1 MDFFYDGQIRRYI
14 TQFIRAL
21 SGFQYSDGQ
30 GNLKVIPVRFGSA
43 DKQAMGALR
52 QNSENFLQQA
62 PFISVYIGN
71 LELSRSRMQDPNFV
85 SKVHVTERDYDVAT
99 GNYTNTRGPNVTV
112 ERLMPN
118 PYQLTLTADIWTT
131 SVEQKL
137 QILEQIIV
145 LFNPAIELQTT
156 SSYLDWTSLTT
167 LELMD
172 IQYTN
177 QTIPSGDQEIE
188 IASLKFMAPIWLS
201 PPAKVKRQGV
211 ITSIIARVFDEEG
224 NITSDILN
232 GSLISQQVVTFDG
245 YGILIS
251 NNSLTGTPQYVA
263 KLLHHVEGVTN
274 NFGEKSTKLGEDISW
289 REVIERYPGKFF
301 AGLSKI
307 QVTKSDGKLAS
318 ATLSLNSND
327 ETLMNLM
334 FSDQSLTTNTILA
347 SNYRNINS
355 LGSIDAI
362 VDPTKPVTISKTT
375 GTRFLILEDISV
387 TNKDYDIDQ
396 NNQVSYYQNININE
410 PFYVADIV
418 AFTINSPSM
427 LNVRYTITTLGNTD
441 FTAMGASQNKVG
453 VSFVATKQGNGTG
466 TVTRAG
472 QPVDG
477 QVLSGVLQWKDFEAK
492 ANDIIEWTGSAWYRL
507 FKSDEVNTLTHIT
520 NAYTGI
526 QYKWD
531 GSAWTKSME
540 GSYPAGKWQIIL

>member
-201 PPAKVKRQGV
+201 PPAKVKRMGV

-232 GSLISQQVVTFDG
+232 GSLISQQVVTIDG
-245 YGILIS
+245 YGVLIS
-251 NNSLTGTPQYVA
+251 NNATSGSPQYVA
-263 KLLHHVEGVTN
+263 KLLNHVEGVTN
-274 NFGEKSTKLGEDISW
+274 TFADKATKLGTDINW

-307 QVTKSDGKLAS
+307 QLTKPDGKLAV
-318 ATLSLNSND
+318 ATLSLNDAD
-327 ETLMNLM
+327 ERLMNLT
-334 FSDQSLTTNTILA
+334 FDNQSLPTNTPIA
-347 SNYRNINS
+347 GAGAITTAR
-355 LGSIDAI
+355 GTVDAI
-362 VDPTKPVTISKTT
+362 IDPTRPLPASKTMDM
-375 GTRFLILEDISV
+375 RFLILEEINPDSIELFSDSV
-387 TNKDYDIDQ
+387 PYFR
-396 NNQVSYYQNININE
+396 NN
-410 PFYVADIV
+410 D
-418 AFTINSPSM
+418 
-427 LNVRYTITTLGNTD
+427 
-441 FTAMGASQNKVG
+441 G
-453 VSFVATKQGNGTG
+453 VTFL
-466 TVTRAG
+466 R
-472 QPVDG
+472 
-477 QVLSGVLQWKDFEAK
+477 AK
-492 ANDIIEWTGSAWYRL
+492 ANDVIQWDGNTWHVIFNSATQL
-507 FKSDEVNTLTHIT
+507 STTFIT
-520 NAYTGI
+520 NVYTGI

-540 GSYPAGKWQIIL
+540 GTFPAGKWQIIL